1 MATTDS
7 RAGLN
12 RINSVTVPVSVVVC
26 AKALKLSELLKW
38 EPGATLTF
46 DQSPSSEFSLCI
58 GRRTIGLGRAVTV
71 GNRAA
76 LQLVQVNPNPATDHQ
91 ISVHDRA
98 RS

>member
-1 MATTDS
+1 VATTDS
-7 RAGLN
+7 SAKLS

-26 AKALKLSELLKW
+26 TKALKLSELVKW
-38 EPGATLTF
+38 EPGTMLTF

-91 ISVHDRA
+91 ITVQDRA

>member
-7 RAGLN
+7 RAELS

-26 AKALKLSELLKW
+26 TKGLKLSELLNW

-46 DQSPSSEFSLCI
+46 GQSPSSELSLCI
-58 GRRTIGLGRAVTV
+58 GRHTIGMGRAVTV

-76 LQLVQVNPNPATDHQ
+76 LQLMQVNPSACRTDVSH
-91 ISVHDRA
+91 
-98 RS
+98 